1 MLANVLR
8 GTYIFYALT
17 VFMGLESSPVNR
29 PSWQNEHS
37 PRESK
42 GCGRKGL
49 VKGLASEDRLC
60 SPAAS
65 NDKGPSVYLES
76 CHQMQ
81 AADAHTVL
89 PTSQEASGK

>member
-1 MLANVLR
+1 
-8 GTYIFYALT
+8 
-17 VFMGLESSPVNR
+17 MGLESSPENR
-29 PSWQNEHS
+29 RSWQDKHS

-42 GCGRKGL
+42 GCGREGL
-49 VKGLASEDRLC
+49 VKGLASEEKLC

-65 NDKGPSVYLES
+65 NDKDPSVYLES

-89 PTSQEASGK
+89 PTSQEASSK

>member
-1 MLANVLR
+1 MLR

-29 PSWQNEHS
+29 HSWQDEHS

-42 GCGRKGL
+42 GCDREGL
-49 VKGLASEDRLC
+49 VKGLASEDKLC
-60 SPAAS
+60 PPAAS
-65 NDKGPSVYLES
+65 NDKSPSVYLES

-81 AADAHTVL
+81 AEDAHIVL